1 MAGNSRPSFLKRQK
15 EQKRLE
21 RANEKRAV
29 RQARRE
35 ARASGQSPEGEF
47 DETRPDVPG
56 ADEGETA
63 GTREPDDAGEPSGDP
78 RS

>member
-21 RANEKRAV
+21 RANAKRAD

-35 ARASGQSPEGEF
+35 ARGTQ
-47 DETRPDVPG
+47 PG
-56 ADEGETA
+56 GGDGIVEATDEGFEVHDPEA
-63 GTREPDDAGEPSGDP
+63 PEPAEEGNP
-78 RS
+78 